1 MSKITSA
8 FKFINNPNAKMSI
21 LTSNV
26 DKEYLSELSKANHVF
41 YSTVRE
47 DTVDEVYTIKGDFR
61 AIEFDLMIMSGRF
74 NPNAED
80 MVRLSKLKGT
90 PLIILDSTYS
100 WNFSKDFSSIE
111 DIPKR
116 FYDTLKQ
123 NNADMHV
130 YPCKEMEES
139 WSFFCS
145 NNVTIPYNNVDY
157 TEEKFAKAW
166 DNIFKEI
173 EERI

>member
-1 MSKITSA
+1 MSKITST

-21 LTSNV
+21 LTNGV
-26 DKEYLSELSKANHVF
+26 DKEYLSELSKADHVF
-41 YSTVRE
+41 YSTARE
-47 DTVDEVYTIKGDFR
+47 DTVDGAYVMNGDFG

-74 NPNAED
+74 NPNAQD
-80 MVRLSKLKGT
+80 MIGLSKLKGI

-100 WNFSKDFSSIE
+100 WGFSEHFSSIE

-116 FYDTLKQ
+116 FYDSLKQ
-123 NNADMHV
+123 NSGDIHV
-130 YPCKEMEES
+130 YPCKEMAES

-145 NNVTIPYNNVDY
+145 NNITIPYNNADY
-157 TEEKFAKAW
+157 TEENFAKAW

-173 EERI
+173 KERI